1 MNNDYRINEH
11 ILDIN
16 HEKSKIIGNK
26 RAAEKLMAA
35 SIGNK
40 IDNSAYHQKM
50 INRRDFL
57 RGTVLG
63 MASIAAALYLNEK
76 IGLTQ
81 KIGNE
86 LDLHAANTYMID
98 NKFKEYFEKLEIPY
112 ETEEFL
118 MFKKLNINDDNID
131 IMRALLEYLQDDG
144 FTETEA
150 WFAIS
155 QAFGNDGLHLVA
167 KVYDKKNIDE
177 LLLSSGYLFV
187 REDKTQA
194 PYREYFANQN
204 QPGYIENVK
213 RLKELDLEAKKGK
226 GL

>member
-1 MNNDYRINEH
+1 MENDYRINEH

-16 HEKSKIIGNK
+16 HEK
-26 RAAEKLMAA
+26 
-35 SIGNK
+35 NK
-40 IDNSAYHQKM
+40 ILAERLVSNSVGSDAMVITTKNKE
-50 INRRDFL
+50 IPRRDFL
-57 RGTVLG
+57 KYTVFGLG
-63 MASIAAALYLNEK
+63 VAATALYFNEK
-76 IGLTQ
+76 LGISA
-81 KIGNE
+81 KVSNE
-86 LDLHAANTYMID
+86 LDLHAANSYMID
-98 NKFKEYFEKLEIPY
+98 TKFKEYFERLNMPY

-213 RLKELDLEAKKGK
+213 RLKELDIEKKKGK

>member
-1 MNNDYRINEH
+1 MNNDYRVNEH

-81 KIGNE
+81 N
-86 LDLHAANTYMID
+86 
-98 NKFKEYFEKLEIPY
+98 
-112 ETEEFL
+112 
-118 MFKKLNINDDNID
+118 
-131 IMRALLEYLQDDG
+131 
-144 FTETEA
+144 
-150 WFAIS
+150 W
-155 QAFGNDGLHLVA
+155 
-167 KVYDKKNIDE
+167 
-177 LLLSSGYLFV
+177 
-187 REDKTQA
+187 
-194 PYREYFANQN
+194 
-204 QPGYIENVK
+204 
-213 RLKELDLEAKKGK
+213 
-226 GL
+226 